1 MHKLTCK
8 KFVVVDTVKILGA
21 HGVLLLFREKN
32 AKFVMTFEDTIRDI
46 IMYLKRE
53 TYQNRKLMFFSSFRM
68 VP

>member
-46 IMYLKRE
+46 MYLKRE